1 MTDSIV
7 DKLKNK
13 YEKILLDREIDDV
26 VEVISTGSLSLDVST
41 GIGGIPKRRVT
52 TIYGAESSGK
62 TTLCLE
68 IARRAIEGGDN
79 VAYIDVEQGLDYK
92 YAETLVG
99 KFDMDKLLIAQ
110 PATSEEAL
118 GLVEIL
124 IQGDKKLKIE
134 AGQYKLIIVDSVA
147 ALAPEV
153 EKEKELTD
161 RNVALTARTLTAF
174 FRRNVFDLRDHDV
187 ALLFVNQV
195 RDKIGGY
202 VRGYELPGGHALK
215 HYSSMII
222 FLSAGQKIK
231 QDKDIIG
238 VQCKFTIKKNKLSP
252 PFRSFDF
259 PLMFGEG
266 IDYYR
271 DLILFA
277 EEMGVLRKRAA
288 YYYYGDTQLGQGIE
302 KSIAYLKEHPEME
315 KEIKDKCLSNVNKT
329 KEKLDNDE
337 EMVYNEENL
346 EKEVE

>member
-1 MTDSIV
+1 MENTIV
-7 DKLKNK
+7 DKLKKK
-13 YEKILLDREIDDV
+13 YDRILLDRETDST
-26 VEVISTGSLSLDVST
+26 VEAISTGSLSLDVST

-52 TIYGAESSGK
+52 TLYGAESSGK

-68 IARRAIEGGDN
+68 IARKAIEGGDN

-92 YAETLVG
+92 YVETLVG
-99 KFDMDKLLIAQ
+99 EFDMDKLLIAQ

-118 GLVEIL
+118 GLVELL
-124 IQGDKKLKIE
+124 IQGDDKLGIN

-161 RNVALTARTLTAF
+161 HNIALTARTLTAF
-174 FRRNVFDLRDHDV
+174 FRRNVYDLRDHDV

-195 RDKIGGY
+195 RAKIGSY
-202 VRGYELPGGHALK
+202 IKGYELPGGHALK

-231 QDKDIIG
+231 QGDQIIG
-238 VQCKFTIKKNKLSP
+238 VQCKFTIKKNKMSP

-271 DLILFA
+271 DLISFA
-277 EEMGVLRKRAA
+277 AEMGILRKKAA
-288 YYYYGDTQLGQGIE
+288 YFYYEETQLGQGIE
-302 KSIAYLKEHPEME
+302 KSIAYLKEHPELE
-315 KEIKDKCLSNVNKT
+315 KEIKDKCLGNVSKV
-329 KEKLDNDE
+329 KEELDNDE
-337 EMVYNEENL
+337 EV
-346 EKEVE
+346 

>member
-1 MTDSIV
+1 MESSIV
-7 DKLKNK
+7 DKLKDK
-13 YEKILLDREIDDV
+13 YERILLDREIDDV
-26 VEVISTGSLSLDVST
+26 VETISTGSLSLDVST

-52 TIYGAESSGK
+52 TVYGAESSGK

-68 IARRAIEGGDN
+68 IARNAIEGGDN
-79 VAYIDVEQGLDYK
+79 VAYIDVEQGLDYN
-92 YAETLVG
+92 YVETLVG
-99 KFDMDKLLIAQ
+99 KFDLDKLLIAQ
-110 PATSEEAL
+110 PETSEEAL
-118 GLVEIL
+118 GLVEVL
-124 IQGDKKLKIE
+124 IQGDKKLKIDP
-134 AGQYKLIIVDSVA
+134 GQYKLIIIDSVA
-147 ALAPEV
+147 ALAPEI

-161 RNVALTARTLTAF
+161 HNVALTARTLTSF
-174 FRRNVFDLRDHDV
+174 FRRNMFDLRKNDV

-202 VRGYELPGGHALK
+202 IQGYTLPGGHALK
-215 HYSSMII
+215 HYSSIII

-238 VQCKFTIKKNKLSP
+238 MQCKFTIKKNKLSP

-277 EEMGVLRKRAA
+277 EEMGILRKRAA
-288 YYYYGDTQLGQGIE
+288 YYYYEDTQLGQGIE
-302 KSIAYLKEHPEME
+302 KSIAYLKEHDELK
-315 KEIKDKCLSNVNKT
+315 KEIKDKCLSNINKT
-329 KEKLDNDE
+329 KEKLDIE
-337 EMVYNEENL
+337 EEIEYNIENL